1 MIIGLIGHG
10 YWGKNVLRNLIIN
23 EKINSIYVHDI
34 NLKKNQLKEILIFY
48 LVKKNFLVRKLIFI

>member
-34 NLKKNQLKEILIFY
+34 N
-48 LVKKNFLVRKLIFI
+48 FLVRKLIFI